1 MSKTNLAYDVDLK
14 EQISHVEYDA
24 NHHVDLHD
32 AAAAGHLA
40 TDERGNP
47 LVDIDEVASR
57 KLARKVSFSRFG
69 VALKALMFTCLI
81 DRYVHCANCRA
92 SIPIRFH

>member
-1 MSKTNLAYDVDLK
+1 MSKINPQYEVDLK

-40 TDERGNP
+40 TDEKGNP

-57 KLARKVSFSRFG
+57 RLARKVSLQGFRVASRIL
-69 VALKALMFTCLI
+69 VLTI
-81 DRYVHCANCRA
+81 SVDRYVHHSGCCPTVLVC
-92 SIPIRFH
+92 IH

>member
-1 MSKTNLAYDVDLK
+1 M
-14 EQISHVEYDA
+14 EYDA

-40 TDERGNP
+40 TDEKGNP

-57 KLARKVSFSRFG
+57 RLARKVSLCVSE
-69 VALKALMFTCLI
+69 VALQILRLTCLT
-81 DRYVHCANCRA
+81 DRQVHCADCRA
-92 SIPIRFH
+92 AVPLRLHRPSEHR